1 MVASA
6 APKRHPA
13 PPRSTLGSQ
22 MDAIEVRRRPDAPPA
37 QRRTAISTLPPRS
50 SRQASHPHEPR
61 GTGSIARTPAS
72 FVESGRMPR
81 TPALLPDELG
91 PSFSVAQALSADVS
105 RRRLRAKDLEAP
117 FHGVRRVLR
126 ACQPP
131 GEDEDT
137 EPLAVDRATR
147 ARVLDSACA
156 YASVMPRGS
165 FFCGRTAAVI
175 LGAPID
181 HGEDLEVA
189 VISPRRAPRGRGIS
203 GRRIAAHLVTTRD
216 HEGLPIA
223 SPASTWA
230 MLCQSSTE
238 RQLIILGDALV
249 RIPRDEFGHPHP
261 SVHWPLLRNCA
272 RRSMPGHARRGQRGS
287 PPHSGASESA
297 ARRRWRRSSDWMLR
311 PSSSQKR
318 SSTPRSAERMGACSE
333 SRSSSTRVSARSWR
347 SRAIITVRRGSSGT
361 ATWRSIGRTPMPAGR
376 SCGSLHGTSAA
387 TALMRCRSCAAYS
400 SAAAGTDPLA

>member
-1 MVASA
+1 
-6 APKRHPA
+6 
-13 PPRSTLGSQ
+13 
-22 MDAIEVRRRPDAPPA
+22 
-37 QRRTAISTLPPRS
+37 
-50 SRQASHPHEPR
+50 
-61 GTGSIARTPAS
+61 
-72 FVESGRMPR
+72 MPR

-147 ARVLDSACA
+147 ARVLDAACA

-203 GRRIAAHLVTTRD
+203 GRRIAARLVTTRD
-216 HEGLPIA
+216 HEGLPVS

-261 SVHWPLLRNCA
+261 ERSLATPAQLRAALDAGPRPPGTARLASAFGRIRIGSASPLETEFRLDAETQHLPEAILDAEIRREDGRLLGISEFVYPRFRTVVEIEGDHHRTSRKQWDRDLAKYRAYADAGWEVVRLTSRNIRGDSPDAVSIVRRVLLR
-272 RRSMPGHARRGQRGS
+272 RGWDGS
-287 PPHSGASESA
+287 P
-297 ARRRWRRSSDWMLR
+297 RL
-311 PSSSQKR
+311 
-318 SSTPRSAERMGACSE
+318 
-333 SRSSSTRVSARSWR
+333 STRDVPQDHSPRPARFAS
-347 SRAIITVRRGSSGT
+347 
-361 ATWRSIGRTPMPAGR
+361 GR
-376 SCGSLHGTSAA
+376 S
-387 TALMRCRSCAAYS
+387 
-400 SAAAGTDPLA
+400 